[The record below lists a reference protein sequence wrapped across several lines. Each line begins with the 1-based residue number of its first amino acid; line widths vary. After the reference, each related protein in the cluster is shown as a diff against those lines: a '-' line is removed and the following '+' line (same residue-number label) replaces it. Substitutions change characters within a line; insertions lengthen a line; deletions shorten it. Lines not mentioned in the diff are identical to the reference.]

1 MNNWNRTFQFTRICL
16 VLGDDLIQFRDVLDT
31 EDLQL
36 EFRVTDV
43 DRLDRAGGPLDFL
56 VEADEEAA
64 PVDRGRQLRQ
74 LANRSLV
81 VRLARI
87 TQQLRRQLNLFDLN

>member
-1 MNNWNRTFQFTRICL
+1 M
-16 VLGDDLIQFRDVLDT
+16 IQFRDVLDT

-36 EFRVTDV
+36 EFRVADV

-56 VEADEEAA
+56 VEAAEEAA

-74 LANRSLV
+74 LAHRSLV
-81 VRLARI
+81 VRLDRV
-87 TQQLRRQLNLFDLN
+87 TLHLRRQLNLIDVHER